1 VLRLAWFSPLPPQ
14 RTGVADYCAG
24 LLPYLAAEAK
34 VTLFVSDPAA
44 VDEELRARF
53 PLRPQAAF
61 ARERWRYD
69 MALYHL
75 GNSLFHQEIYAA
87 LRCYPGVTVLHE
99 LVLHNLI
106 ARTTVEAGDFAAY
119 AREVAYEQG
128 TAGVARARQAQR
140 QGASLSP
147 FEWPLC
153 GRAVDA
159 SVGLIVHS
167 QAARQAL
174 LARHPLARVAHIDH
188 FVCLPP
194 LPEAE
199 AARARLGLPADA
211 FIVATCG
218 YLAPHKR
225 LDVVLA
231 AFARLRR
238 RHADALW
245 LLAGEPAPGCGGL
258 EEEIGRAGLGGAVR
272 QLGYLPLDGLWDALA
287 AADVCVSLRQP
298 TAGEASGSVLR
309 AMALG
314 RPTIVSEVG
323 WYAEL
328 PADTCVRIR
337 HDGTEVEQLADWL
350 ERWYHQE
357 EERRQ
362 FGQRARAYVAR
373 ACAPERIARQY
384 VDFVAEV
391 LAALGSV

>member
-14 RTGVADYCAG
+14 RTGVADYSAA
-24 LLPYLAAEAK
+24 LLPYLAVEAEI
-34 VTLFVSDPAA
+34 TLFVADPAA
-44 VDEELRARF
+44 VDEELRVRF
-53 PLRPQAAF
+53 PLRPQADF
-61 ARERWRYD
+61 AAGRWRYD
-69 MALYHL
+69 MAVYHM
-75 GNSLFHQEIYAA
+75 GNSLFHQPIYAA
-87 LRCYPGVTVLHE
+87 LRRYPGVTVLHE

-106 ARTTVEAGDFAAY
+106 ARTTVEAGDFPAY

-128 TAGVARARQAQR
+128 AAGAARARQ
-140 QGASLSP
+140 GMPLLP

-153 GRAVDA
+153 GRVIDA
-159 SVGLIVHS
+159 SVGLVVHS
-167 QAARQAL
+167 HAAQREIL
-174 LARHPLARVAHIDH
+174 RHCPWARVARIDH
-188 FVCLPP
+188 LAFPLPP
-194 LPEAE
+194 RDAGE
-199 AARARLGLPADA
+199 ARARLGLPADA
-211 FIVATCG
+211 FVVATCG

-225 LDVVLA
+225 LDLVLQ

-245 LLAGEPAPGCGGL
+245 LVAGEPAPGCGGL
-258 EEEIGRAGLGGAVR
+258 EKEIERAGLGGAVR
-272 QLGYLPLDGLWDALA
+272 QLGYLPIDGLWDALA

-314 RPTIVSEVG
+314 RPTIVSDVG

-350 ERWYHQE
+350 ERWYHRE
-357 EERRQ
+357 DERRQ
-362 FGQRARAYVAR
+362 VGQRARAYVAQ

-391 LAALGSV
+391 LAVLGSV